1 MYWRED
7 LPSPLSQGDLVLS
20 NFEIE
25 DFRTFHRLRVD
36 RLGRVN
42 LIVGRNNVGKTM
54 FLEAI
59 RLYASGG
66 NLMALRNLLL
76 ERDEVITDAQVATLF
91 HRPPSGRVEPA
102 VIRLGPIDDG
112 SQILRI
118 QSRRLARIRSRES
131 VGVGYTLHLLK
142 ENDPKDDLN
151 SIPGLVVTWGT
162 TQKAIYPFQHIDA
175 RRHRHP
181 AGYDNVTR
189 PAFVSARG
197 VSDREIARW
206 WDSVVLHDAEQRV
219 IDCLKIIA
227 PVERINL
234 VEHPVRRGER
244 LVLMKMAGDAV
255 PVPLKSLG
263 DGTARM
269 FQIALALECAR
280 AGRIEGVDSDGG
292 ELFLDRDVEEQPL
305 DPLILLDEVENG
317 IHYTVL
323 PDLWR
328 FILQLSKLH
337 NIQVFATTHSWDC
350 ILGLQAAAV
359 DVPDAQAMLIRLDRR
374 PLATKAVSFDQ
385 TELAIVARDEIEVR

>member
-1 MYWRED
+1 M
-7 LPSPLSQGDLVLS
+7 LS

-25 DFRTFHRLRVD
+25 DFRSFHRLRVD

-54 FLEAI
+54 FLEAL

-66 NLMALRNLLL
+66 NLTALRNLLL
-76 ERDEVITDAQVATLF
+76 ERDEVITDAQVDPDESEFHLRVATLF
-91 HRPPSGRVEPA
+91 HRLPAGRVGPA
-102 VIRLGPIDDG
+102 AFRLGPIDDG
-112 SQILRI
+112 SQILKI
-118 QSRRLARIRSRES
+118 QSRRLTRIRSRES
-131 VGVGYTLHLLK
+131 VGVGYTLHVLT
-142 ENDPKDDLN
+142 ENDPKDELN
-151 SIPGLVVTWGT
+151 SMPGLVVTWGN

-175 RRHRHP
+175 RRLRHP

-206 WDSVVLHDAEQRV
+206 WDSVALHDAEQRV

-234 VEHPVRRGER
+234 VEHPARRGER
-244 LVLMKMAGDAV
+244 LVLIKMAGDAV

-280 AGRIEGVDSDGG
+280 AGRREGVDSEG
-292 ELFLDRDVEEQPL
+292 EQLFLDRDVEEPPL

-328 FILQLSKLH
+328 FILRISKLH
-337 NIQVFATTHSWDC
+337 KVQVFATSHSWDC

-359 DVPDAQAMLIRLDRR
+359 DVPDAQAMLIRLDRQ
-374 PLATKAVSFDQ
+374 PLATKAVLFDQ
-385 TELAIVARDEIEVR
+385 KELAIVARDEIEVR